1 MSGLPSPSIL
11 FRVTWREF
19 VIDDSWRLAL
29 CDDSDAQLFRE
40 TRPAIEPGANQH
52 FAEVVE
58 KSDMEE
64 HGSTCL
70 DYC

>member
-1 MSGLPSPSIL
+1 VSGLPPSSVL
-11 FRVTWREF
+11 FRVTWREL

-29 CDDSDAQLFRE
+29 CDDSDAQLFRK

-58 KSDMEE
+58 KSYMEE